1 MMSEF
6 KKYFNEKFFD
16 KTIFKEKGEN
26 IDGLLSNEM
35 SVICGDFYGI
45 QKFIFEGLTTKHAAK
60 VLRAKS
66 AFVDI
71 FTRVVAEFL
80 CKKLKGKSLS
90 TNAGKFEI
98 LVNSIVEN
106 KQIDEIQKELDNYF
120 IKNFYGI

>member
-1 MMSEF
+1 MSEF

-106 KQIDEIQKELDNYF
+106 KQIDEIQKAKDST
-120 IKNFYGI
+120 K